1 MIKKVLRIVVL
12 GLIFSSKS
20 FAYDYC
26 DEYLKSS
33 KLLDNPSMVNIALL
47 QSELRC
53 LGKDKEALIFNEQM
67 TEMMK
72 KHIEAWVKIMIDA
85 DENDKKIANQME
97 QDYINSV
104 VELFYKLRNN

>member
-1 MIKKVLRIVVL
+1 MKKLLGIVVL
-12 GLIFSSKS
+12 GLLLTSKTY
-20 FAYDYC
+20 AYDYC

-33 KLLDNPSMVNIALL
+33 KPLDNPSMVNIVLL
-47 QSELRC
+47 QSELKC

-72 KHIEAWVKIMIDA
+72 KHIEAWVKIMVDA

-104 VELFYKLRNN
+104 VNLFHKLKDN